1 MKLGARGVPAFLIDG
16 ELIVGFDKNKIKSM
30 IDYKIIN
37 CPECGQKLRVPKDKG
52 KIKVECKNC
61 DARFI
66 VKT

>member
-16 ELIVGFDKNKIKSM
+16 ELIVGFDKNKIESM

-37 CPECGQKLRVPKDKG
+37 CPECDQKLRVPKNKG
-52 KIKVECKNC
+52 KIKVACKNC
-61 DARFI
+61 DTRFI